1 MPGQLHRGFPLIAS
15 YGILPDKVILSTSTR
30 ISRSK
35 QQGKE
40 VSDFKNIQELEKR
53 LWDAADELRA
63 NTGLTSQE
71 YSRPVL
77 GLIFLRYAEYRYQQA
92 TERLAAK
99 ANTGEPQR
107 RRRGGGLK
115 TAIQAEGAMYV
126 PDEALFSN
134 LLALSEDS
142 DLGKAVNDAMR
153 ALERENEAI
162 KDALPKSFTIF
173 DNAILASLL
182 KNFANIR
189 FDIGSDVFGRIYEY
203 FLTEFARSEGQ
214 GGGEF
219 FTPSPLVRL
228 ITEIIEPY
236 HGKVFDPACGSGG
249 MFVQSAAFV
258 EQHNKIAGDEL
269 SCFGQ
274 EKTADTVRLAKMN
287 LAVHGL
293 QGDIRE
299 GNSYYDDIHQ
309 SAGQFDF
316 VMANPPFNVNNIQ
329 KDRLENDK
337 ARFPFG
343 MPRTDNGNY
352 IWIQQFYS
360 ALNSRGRAG
369 FVMANSASDARSSEM
384 EIRKQLIQTG
394 AVDVMVAIGS
404 NFFYTV
410 TLPCSL
416 WFFDKGKPLERKH
429 QVLFIDAR
437 HIYNQVTRAVR
448 DFTAEQLNFIANI
461 VRLYRGQPVDNTYLN
476 SQAQQGKASATP
488 SSEYD
493 IAQQFPNGYQ
503 DIAGLCKVATIAEI
517 EEQGWSLNPGRY
529 VGVAKGEQQSDEDF
543 AASLLVLQEELEVL
557 NAEAHELERVIV
569 GNVAKVLEGL

>member
-1 MPGQLHRGFPLIAS
+1 M
-15 YGILPDKVILSTSTR
+15 
-30 ISRSK
+30 
-35 QQGKE
+35 
-40 VSDFKNIQELEKR
+40 SDFKNIQELEKR

-77 GLIFLRYAEYRYQQA
+77 GLIFLRYAEYRFELA
-92 TERLAAK
+92 KERMAAK
-99 ANTGEPQR
+99 TEGAR
-107 RRRGGGLK
+107 KRRGRGNNIK

-126 PDEALFSN
+126 PDGALFSN
-134 LLALSEDS
+134 LLKLPEDT
-142 DLGKAVNDAMR
+142 DLGKAVNDAMK
-153 ALERENEAI
+153 ALEKENEAI
-162 KDALPKSFTIF
+162 KDALPKSFTVF
-173 DNAILASLL
+173 DNTILASLL

-228 ITEIIEPY
+228 IAEIIEPY
-236 HGKVFDPACGSGG
+236 HGKVYDPACGSGG

-258 EQHNKIAGDEL
+258 EEHKRVAGDEL

-329 KDRLENDK
+329 KERLVDDK
-337 ARFPFG
+337 ARFPYG

-352 IWIQQFYS
+352 IWIQQFYT
-360 ALNSRGRAG
+360 ALKEGKGRAG
-369 FVMANSASDARSSEM
+369 FVMANSASDARGSEM
-384 EIRKQLIQTG
+384 EIRKQIIQDG
-394 AVDVMVAIGS
+394 GVDVMVAIGS

-410 TLPCSL
+410 SLPCSI
-416 WFFDKGKPLERKH
+416 WFFDKSKPAKRKDK
-429 QVLFIDAR
+429 VLFIDAR
-437 HIYNQVTRAVR
+437 HIYRQVTRSVR
-448 DFTAEQLNFIANI
+448 DFNSEQLNFIANI
-461 VRLYRGQPVDNTYLN
+461 VRLYRGNDLDNTFLYN
-476 SQAQQGKASATP
+476 HPDSDNNGDYHIGKH
-488 SSEYD
+488 
-493 IAQQFPNGYQ
+493 FNGGAYQ
-503 DIAGLCKVATIAEI
+503 DISGLCKVVNIDEI
-517 EEQGWSLNPGRY
+517 EEQDWSLNPGRY
-529 VGVAKGEQQSDEDF
+529 VGTSQGEEEHDEDF
-543 AASLLVLQEELEVL
+543 AAKLEALQEKLEVL
-557 NAEAHELERVIV
+557 NSEAHELEKVIAD
-569 GNVAKVLEGL
+569 NVAKILEAVV

>member
-1 MPGQLHRGFPLIAS
+1 MS
-15 YGILPDKVILSTSTR
+15 
-30 ISRSK
+30 
-35 QQGKE
+35 E
-40 VSDFKNIQELEKR
+40 FKNIQELEKR

-77 GLIFLRYAEYRYQQA
+77 GLIFLRYAEFRFELAKQRMADKASGQ
-92 TERLAAK
+92 TES
-99 ANTGEPQR
+99 GEKPKR
-107 RRRGGGLK
+107 RRSRGGDAGNDIK
-115 TAIQAEGAMYV
+115 TAIQAEGAMYI
-126 PDEALFSN
+126 PEDALFSN
-134 LLALSEDS
+134 LLKLPEDT
-142 DLGKAVNDAMR
+142 DLGKAVNDAMK
-153 ALERENEAI
+153 ALEKENEAI
-162 KDALPKSFTIF
+162 KDALPKSFTVF
-173 DNAILASLL
+173 DNEILASLL

-236 HGKVFDPACGSGG
+236 HGKVYDPACGSGG

-258 EQHNKIAGDEL
+258 EEHNRVAGDEL

-309 SAGQFDF
+309 SSGPLLDGKAQGQFDF

-329 KDRLENDK
+329 KERLEDDK
-337 ARFPFG
+337 ARFPYG

-352 IWIQQFYS
+352 IWIQQFYT
-360 ALNSRGRAG
+360 ALKAGKGRAG
-369 FVMANSASDARSSEM
+369 FVMANSASDARASEM
-384 EIRKQLIQTG
+384 EIRKKIIEDG
-394 AVDVMVAIGS
+394 GVDVMVAIGS

-410 TLPCSL
+410 TLPCSI
-416 WFFDKGKPLERKH
+416 WFFDKSKPVDRKDK
-429 QVLFIDAR
+429 VLFIDAR
-437 HIYNQVTRAVR
+437 HIYRQVTRAVR
-448 DFTAEQLNFIANI
+448 DFNSEQLNFIANI
-461 VRLYRGQPVDNTYLN
+461 VRLYRGNDLDNTFLDNHPDDDNKGDYLIEN
-476 SQAQQGKASATP
+476 HFADGK
-488 SSEYD
+488 
-493 IAQQFPNGYQ
+493 YQ
-503 DIAGLCKVATIAEI
+503 DISGLCKVATIAEI
-517 EEQGWSLNPGRY
+517 EDQGWSLNPGRY
-529 VGVAKGEQQSDEDF
+529 VGVAQGEEEHDEDF
-543 AASLLVLQEELEVL
+543 AAKLEALQEELELL
-557 NAEAHELERVIV
+557 NSESHELEQKIAE
-569 GNVAKVLEGL
+569 NVVCVMEAIS

>member
-1 MPGQLHRGFPLIAS
+1 M
-15 YGILPDKVILSTSTR
+15 
-30 ISRSK
+30 
-35 QQGKE
+35 
-40 VSDFKNIQELEKR
+40 SDFKNIQELEKR

-77 GLIFLRYAEYRYQQA
+77 GLIFLRYAEYRFELAKQ
-92 TERLAAK
+92 RLAAK
-99 ANTGEPQR
+99 AEQAEQGEQPR
-107 RRRGGGLK
+107 RRRGGEQSIK

-126 PDEALFSN
+126 PEDALFSN
-134 LLALSEDS
+134 LLKLPEDK

-153 ALERENEAI
+153 ALEKENDAI
-162 KDALPKSFTIF
+162 KDALPKTFTVF
-173 DNAILASLL
+173 DNASLASLL

-219 FTPSPLVRL
+219 FTPSTLVRL

-236 HGKVFDPACGSGG
+236 HGKVYDPACGSGG

-258 EQHNKIAGDEL
+258 EEHNKRASDEL
-269 SCFGQ
+269 SCYGQ

-329 KDRLENDK
+329 KERLESDK

-360 ALNSRGRAG
+360 ALNDKGRAG
-369 FVMANSASDARSSEM
+369 FVMANSASDARASEQD
-384 EIRKQLIQTG
+384 IRKQLIQTG

-416 WFFDKGKPLERKH
+416 WFFDKGKPEERKDK
-429 QVLFIDAR
+429 VLFIDAR
-437 HIYNQVTRAVR
+437 HIFTQVTRAVR
-448 DFTAEQLNFIANI
+448 EFSPEQLNFIANI
-461 VRLYRGQPVDNTYLN
+461 VRLYRGQAVDNTYLET
-476 SQAQQGKASATP
+476 QAQQGNSSATP
-488 SSEYD
+488 SEEYD

-503 DIAGLCKVATIAEI
+503 DIPGLCKVATLEEI
-517 EEQGWSLNPGRY
+517 EAQGWSLNPGRY
-529 VGVAKGEQQSDEDF
+529 VGVAQGETLSDEDF
-543 AASLLVLQEELEVL
+543 AETLLALQEELEVL
-557 NAEAHELERVIV
+557 NAEAHELERVIAE
-569 GNVAKVLEGL
+569 NVVKVLEQQ

>member
-1 MPGQLHRGFPLIAS
+1 M
-15 YGILPDKVILSTSTR
+15 
-30 ISRSK
+30 
-35 QQGKE
+35 
-40 VSDFKNIQELEKR
+40 SDFKNIQELEKR

-77 GLIFLRYAEYRYQQA
+77 GLIFLRYAEYRYELA
-92 TERLAAK
+92 KARIDEKGAAK
-99 ANTGEPQR
+99 K
-107 RRRGGGLK
+107 RRGKGANDIK

-126 PDEALFSN
+126 PEDALFSN
-134 LLALSEDS
+134 LLKLPEDT
-142 DLGKAVNDAMR
+142 DLGKAVNDAMK
-153 ALERENEAI
+153 ALEKENESI
-162 KDALPKSFTIF
+162 KDALPKRFTVF
-173 DNAILASLL
+173 ENAILATLL

-228 ITEIIEPY
+228 IAEIIEPY
-236 HGKVFDPACGSGG
+236 HGKVYDPACGSGG

-258 EQHNKIAGDEL
+258 EGHQKVAGDEL

-329 KDRLENDK
+329 KERLEDDK
-337 ARFPFG
+337 ARFPYG

-360 ALNSRGRAG
+360 ALKEGKGRAG
-369 FVMANSASDARSSEM
+369 FVMANSASDARGSEM
-384 EIRKQLIQTG
+384 EIRKQIIQDG
-394 AVDVMVAIGS
+394 GIDVMISIGPK
-404 NFFYTV
+404 FFYTV

-416 WFFDKGKPLERKH
+416 WFFDKGKTKERKGK
-429 QVLFIDAR
+429 VLFIDAR
-437 HIYNQVTRAVR
+437 NIFRVINKSTH
-448 DFTAEQLNFIANI
+448 DFTSEQLNFIANI
-461 VRLYRGQPVDNTYLN
+461 VRLYRDTDLDNTFLENHPDEDSDGSYQLDKHFKN
-476 SQAQQGKASATP
+476 SK
-488 SSEYD
+488 
-493 IAQQFPNGYQ
+493 YQ
-503 DIAGLCKVATIAEI
+503 DIAGLCKVATLAEI
-517 EEQGWSLNPGRY
+517 EEQGWSLNSGRY
-529 VGVAKGEQQSDEDF
+529 VGVAKGVEESDVDF
-543 AASLLVLQEELEVL
+543 AAKLGVLQEELEVL
-557 NAEAHELERVIV
+557 NSEAHELEQAIAA
-569 GNVAKVLEGL
+569 NVMKILESC